1 MTYSEESSA
10 ALPANG
16 SAPSRRRTAL
26 RAGAVGGLAAGVMA
40 AAFSAPSTSMFFN
53 SPFVALHAGKAMTA
67 AFLVSAI
74 AISFVALNI
83 AAFSSK
89 LPSSG
94 YAFSF
99 VSHALGPT
107 AGFVSAW
114 MTLLVF
120 IGTPIIVPPY
130 FGTTVSALIANLTGF
145 HIHWAIL
152 AVLLLAFVGAL
163 AVLGISDS
171 LKVGGV
177 FVAFE
182 LAAVLIF
189 AVYMVIRSPHGQAP
203 SAFSPTS
210 APSIGAFALAMI
222 FCILSF
228 QGFESAATLG
238 EETSRARITVPR
250 ALIGAIVVTGLFYT
264 FTSYAAVVGWGS
276 DAMDKYAGDTSNSSP
291 WITLAHNY
299 AGSWLAD
306 LFSAVVGAG
315 LLAGTIA
322 GVNASARMLFAMG
335 RERVLPAALGVAN
348 ARTRTPVFAALVAV
362 VVGGLGGVISG
373 LIFSPSQVWG
383 FFGSIIGLG
392 AVLVYI
398 MVSLGVAPFFRREH
412 PRDFS
417 IGRHVVVLV
426 VAIAILLV
434 PLLIKNGLI
443 WPLPAWPYN
452 LVPYLTLAWLAVGCI
467 IVGFLQLRRP
477 EQLERAGRI
486 RFDDEPE
493 DEQPADGVPATGR
506 NR

>member
-1 MTYSEESSA
+1 MTTNKSESSDVA
-10 ALPANG
+10 TTAEG
-16 SAPSRRRTAL
+16 SRTRASGGL
-26 RAGAVGGLAAGVMA
+26 RSGAIGGLAAGVMA

-53 SPFVALHAGKAMTA
+53 SPFAAGHAGKAMTA

-74 AISFVALNI
+74 AIGFVAFNI
-83 AAFSSK
+83 ASFSSK

-94 YAFSF
+94 YAYTF
-99 VSHALGPT
+99 VSHGLGPK

-130 FGTTVSALIANLTGF
+130 FGTTLSALIKNLTGV

-152 AVLLLAFVGAL
+152 ALLLLAFVGTL

-171 LKVGGV
+171 LKVGAV
-177 FVAFE
+177 FVVIE
-182 LAAVLIF
+182 LAAVAAF
-189 AVYMVIRSPHGQAP
+189 AIYMIVKTPHGQAP

-210 APSIGAFALAMI
+210 APSVGAFAIAMI

-238 EETSRARITVPR
+238 EETTNPRVRVPQ
-250 ALIGAIVVTGLFYT
+250 ALIGAIIVTGLFYT
-264 FTSYAAVVGWGS
+264 FTSYGAVVGWGS
-276 DAMDKYAGDTSNSSP
+276 KDMAGYAADTSNASP

-306 LFSAVVGAG
+306 IFGAVVAAG

-322 GVNASARMLFAMG
+322 GVNASARMLYAMG
-335 RERVLPAALGVAN
+335 REGVLPSKLGVASSK
-348 ARTRTPVFAALVAV
+348 TRTPVVASMVAV
-362 VVGGLGGVISG
+362 VCGGFAGVLAG
-373 LIFSPSQVWG
+373 LIWSPSEVWG

-392 AVLVYI
+392 AVFVYI
-398 MVSLGVAPFFRREH
+398 MVSIGVVPFFRREH
-412 PRDFS
+412 PLDFS
-417 IGRHVVVLV
+417 VLRHVLV
-426 VAIAILLV
+426 PIVAVAILLM

-452 LVPYLTLAWLAVGCI
+452 LVPYLTLAWLLIGAF
-467 IVGFLQLRRP
+467 IVAYLQVKRP
-477 EQLERAGRI
+477 ERLAAAGRI
-486 RFDDEPE
+486 MVDD
-493 DEQPADGVPATGR
+493 
-506 NR
+506 

>member
-1 MTYSEESSA
+1 MTAEKQTSA
-10 ALPANG
+10 RDTTVDGGAHGRPASG
-16 SAPSRRRTAL
+16 L
-26 RAGAVGGLAAGVMA
+26 RAGAIGGLAAGVMA

-53 SPFVALHAGKAMTA
+53 SPFAALHAGKAMTA

-74 AISFVALNI
+74 AIGFVAFNI
-83 AAFSSK
+83 ASFSSK

-94 YAFSF
+94 YAYTF
-99 VSHALGPT
+99 VSHGLGPK

-130 FGTTVSALIANLTGF
+130 FGTTLSSLIASLTGV

-152 AVLLLAFVGAL
+152 ALLLLAFVGTL

-171 LKVGGV
+171 LKVSAV
-177 FVAFE
+177 FVVIE
-182 LAAVLIF
+182 LAAVAAF
-189 AVYMVIRSPHGQAP
+189 AVYMIVKTPHGQAP

-238 EETSRARITVPR
+238 EETSHARVTVPR
-250 ALIGAIVVTGLFYT
+250 ALLGAIVVTGLFYT
-264 FTSYAAVVGWGS
+264 FTSYAAVVGWGAA
-276 DAMDKYAGDTSNSSP
+276 DMDKYAADTSNASP
-291 WITLAHNY
+291 WITLAHTY

-306 LFSAVVGAG
+306 VFAAVVAAG

-335 RERVLPAALGVAN
+335 REGVLPSALGVAN
-348 ARTRTPVFAALVAV
+348 PRTRTPVYAALVAV
-362 VVGGLGGVISG
+362 IIGGLGGVIAG
-373 LIFSPSQVWG
+373 LVWTPLQVWG

-392 AVLVYI
+392 AVIVYI
-398 MVSLGVAPFFRREH
+398 MVSLGVIPFFRREH
-412 PRDFS
+412 PQEFS
-417 IGRHVVVLV
+417 VLKHLAVPV

-443 WPLPAWPYN
+443 WPLPPWPYN
-452 LVPYLTLAWLAVGCI
+452 LVPYLTAAWLVVGAI
-467 IVGFLQLRRP
+467 IVAFLQAKRP
-477 EQLERAGRI
+477 ERLQRAGRI
-486 RFDDEPE
+486 VVDD
-493 DEQPADGVPATGR
+493 DPATG
-506 NR
+506 